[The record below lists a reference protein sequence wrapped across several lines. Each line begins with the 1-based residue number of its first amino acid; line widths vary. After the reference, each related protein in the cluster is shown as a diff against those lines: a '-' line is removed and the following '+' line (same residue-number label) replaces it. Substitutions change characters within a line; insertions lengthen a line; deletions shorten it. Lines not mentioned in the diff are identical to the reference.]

1 MLAIVCT
8 YQQATNEK
16 YMTKYTVYPKD
27 SGGYGIVKT
36 VNSKFK
42 CLVFGVWPTR
52 VSAVYHVNAV
62 LGQQSPN

>member
-1 MLAIVCT
+1 
-8 YQQATNEK
+8 
-16 YMTKYTVYPKD
+16 MTKYTVYPKD

-52 VSAVYHVNAV
+52 VSAVSHVNAV